1 MVLYFICGT
10 IEINSK
16 LWVAVLLFRPHIV
29 PQSLRIQYQAWPKI
43 IFWLKNE
50 RNWFM
55 VASIYE
61 LNALGIVLSSKIG
74 EIPLTGAIIVQQF
87 STTNSTGQLNLDGG
101 TFITVP

>member
-1 MVLYFICGT
+1 
-10 IEINSK
+10 
-16 LWVAVLLFRPHIV
+16 
-29 PQSLRIQYQAWPKI
+29 
-43 IFWLKNE
+43 
-50 RNWFM
+50 M

-87 STTNSTGQLNLDGG
+87 STTNSTGKLNKDSG

>member
-1 MVLYFICGT
+1 
-10 IEINSK
+10 
-16 LWVAVLLFRPHIV
+16 
-29 PQSLRIQYQAWPKI
+29 
-43 IFWLKNE
+43 
-50 RNWFM
+50 M

-74 EIPLTGAIIVQQF
+74 VIPLTCTIILQQF